1 VENKNQQ
8 LYFIALI
15 PPENISQKIHQIK
28 LYVSTK
34 YHCKHSLKSPPHI
47 TIIPPF
53 RYSDKK
59 ENKLLEPI
67 QFFNQKNFPKS
78 ISVQINN
85 YDVFLPKVIFIKVLH
100 SDELQTLYEK
110 TNHFVKTELNIVKDL
125 EPRPFHPHI
134 TIAFRDIK
142 KTETLTIKNDVEQ
155 HFPISE
161 KFEISKISLL
171 KYIHH
176 QWEIIL

>member
-1 VENKNQQ
+1 VENNNQQ

-28 LYVSTK
+28 LYVSKK

-59 ENKLLEPI
+59 EIELIENI
-67 QFFNQKNFPKS
+67 QSFNQNNFSQS
-78 ISVQINN
+78 IFVQINN
-85 YDVFLPKVIFIKVLH
+85 YDVFLPKVVFIKVLH
-100 SDELQTLYEK
+100 SNELQNLYEK
-110 TNHFVKTELNIVKDL
+110 THHFVKTKLKIINDL
-125 EPRPFHPHI
+125 DSRPFHPHI
-134 TIAFRDIK
+134 TIAFKDIK
-142 KTETLTIKNDVEQ
+142 REETLTIKSDIEQ
-155 HFPISE
+155 IFPISE
-161 KFEISKISLL
+161 TFEVSKITLL

-176 QWEIIL
+176 QWEIIF